1 MFLGEYQHALDD
13 KGRVVLPSKFR
24 NSLAGGCVVAKGQDD
39 CLYVYT
45 MEGWAAK
52 AAQVSAL
59 PATERKAR
67 DFARALFG
75 GAKDQEP
82 DKQGRIVIPETLI
95 QYASLEKEVTVV
107 GVADHIEIW
116 PTPAWEAISATA
128 DEFYSGI
135 EEALSTGG
143 EI

>member
-24 NSLAGGCVVAKGQDD
+24 NSLAGGCVVAKGMDD

-45 MEGWAAK
+45 MEGWTER
-52 AAQVSAL
+52 AAQVATL
-59 PATERKAR
+59 PDTDRRAR

-82 DKQGRIVIPETLI
+82 DKQGRIAIPEKLLE
-95 QYASLEKEVTVV
+95 YASLEKDVTIV
-107 GVADHIEIW
+107 GVADHIEICA
-116 PTPAWEAISATA
+116 TPAWEAISETA

-135 EEALSTGG
+135 EEALSAGG

>member
-1 MFLGEYQHALDD
+1 LDD

-24 NSLAGGCVVAKGQDD
+24 NLLAGGCVVAKGQDA

-45 MEGWAAK
+45 MEGWAEK
-52 AAQVSAL
+52 AAQISEL
-59 PATERKAR
+59 PGTDRKAR

-82 DKQGRIVIPETLI
+82 DKQGRIVIPEGLLE
-95 QYASLEKEVTVV
+95 YASLEKDVTVV
-107 GVADHIEIW
+107 GVANHIEIW
-116 PTPAWEAISATA
+116 STTAWQAISEAA

-135 EEALSTGG
+135 EEALSAGG

>member
-1 MFLGEYQHALDD
+1 VFLGEYQHALDD

-24 NSLAGGCVVAKGQDD
+24 NLLAGGCVVAKGQDD

-45 MEGWAAK
+45 MEAWAER
-52 AAQVSAL
+52 AAQVAAL
-59 PATERKAR
+59 PPTDRKAR

-82 DKQGRIVIPETLI
+82 DKQGRIVIPEQLLK
-95 QYASLEKEVTVV
+95 YASLEKDVTVV

-116 PTPAWEAISATA
+116 STPAWEAISQAA

-135 EEALSTGG
+135 EEALSKGG